1 MGRRIKKRY
10 ATPYLASTIRP
21 IMLEDVPTATSVFS
35 IAFVSSDIPNFMSY
49 NLQVPAKHLKTGK
62 MLDKLL
68 KNMLEPRAA
77 KIETTQDLRT
87 KCLNQPYCG
96 LLLKGSK
103 SVDSATKSAI
113 QKLLIEQPK
122 MAFASVD
129 SSNLFVKNLEEY
141 LPPLEKGRHRFVVF
155 KKVSGSLDPKDTR
168 IVTSIA
174 TIDNSGVSYG
184 QMSNLCADVMSAKR
198 VMTKLST
205 LPMIKTRTKKIEAE
219 EKARRERKAKSQQQ
233 PSGGS
238 SSFANDGSNEGRRA
252 ERERRREEHREKTGA
267 KPKTPE
273 EIAEIER
280 QRRIRMEDAERA
292 WTVQDGDLP
301 PEGEPVADDGDLD
314 DFLDGDS
321 TGEMPS
327 DRSDHSSGDT
337 DEEDVLDLD

>member
-1 MGRRIKKRY
+1 
-10 ATPYLASTIRP
+10 
-21 IMLEDVPTATSVFS
+21 
-35 IAFVSSDIPNFMSY
+35 
-49 NLQVPAKHLKTGK
+49 

-87 KCLNQPYCG
+87 KCLNQPYCA

-122 MAFASVD
+122 MTFASVD

-141 LPPLEKGRHRFVVF
+141 LPSLEKGRHRFVVF

-184 QMSNLCADVMSAKR
+184 QMSNLCADVMSSKR

-233 PSGGS
+233 TSGGS
-238 SSFANDGSNEGRRA
+238 SSSSSANDGSNEGRRA
-252 ERERRREEHREKTGA
+252 ERERRREEHREKTGT

-301 PEGEPVADDGDLD
+301 PEGEPVADDGDME

-321 TGEMPS
+321 TAEEPS
-327 DRSDHSSGDT
+327 DSRDHTTGDI
-337 DEEDVLDLD
+337 DDEDVLDLD